1 LFEGVRWAT
10 VDLSQTDE
18 EGPEGE
24 YAVPTIVA
32 SLIAGVFF
40 GGVGG
45 GVAFPTLPTLSAVL
59 GLSPLVVGVILSANR
74 FTRLVMS
81 TPAGQ
86 FIDRY
91 GARKPMIV
99 GFLLQGTPP
108 FGYVLGLHPGYVPFL
123 GSAEIF
129 VVSRVMWGVGAAFVF
144 VGAYSTVVH
153 VTTQANRGK
162 WIGYFRGGQSLGFPT
177 GLILGGVL
185 TDVYTYETAFATAGV
200 LGLTAM
206 VVAAVVIPE
215 IQLSVDEPA
224 RLRDVPR
231 IVRDDPRI
239 FVIGTVN
246 FTTRMLFA
254 GILLTT
260 IVLYAEQYGI
270 RIASF
275 SAVGASGMIMGLSI
289 FSASL
294 TTVLA
299 GRLSDRLDNR
309 ILVTLPSLG
318 AFALGFVLLSVV
330 PTLPATLVAVASIG
344 IGVGGTNPPLL
355 AYLGDISPGEDTGK
369 IGGVYNAFGDV
380 GSTIGPLI
388 ALPMAETLGYRTGYL
403 LCAVVVVL
411 VLAFLGQTLV
421 RGAASGRTGT
431 PE

>member
-1 LFEGVRWAT
+1 VLVDQSGSEDPAT
-10 VDLSQTDE
+10 D
-18 EGPEGE
+18 GE
-24 YAVPTIVA
+24 YPVPTIVA
-32 SLIAGVFF
+32 SLVAGVFF

-45 GVAFPTLPTLSAVL
+45 GVAFPTLPTLSTVL

-74 FTRLVMS
+74 FTRLITS

-86 FIDRY
+86 LIDRY
-91 GARKPMIV
+91 GARRPMIV
-99 GFLLQGTPP
+99 GFFLQGTPP
-108 FGYVLGLHPGYVPFL
+108 FGYILGLHPGYVPFL

-129 VVSRVMWGVGAAFVF
+129 VVSRVLWGFGAAFVF

-153 VTTQANRGK
+153 VTTRSNRGK

-185 TDVYTYETAFATAGV
+185 ADVYTYEIAFGTAGV

-206 VVAAVVIPE
+206 VVAAIVIPE
-215 IQLSVDEPA
+215 IQLSVDDPA
-224 RLRDVPR
+224 RLGDVPEL
-231 IVRDDPRI
+231 VGNDPRI
-239 FVIGTVN
+239 FVVGTVN

-260 IVLYAEQYGI
+260 IVLYAETNAI
-270 RIASF
+270 RVGSF
-275 SAVGASGMIMGLSI
+275 SAIGASGLIMGLSI
-289 FSASL
+289 FSASV

-299 GRLSDRLDNR
+299 GRVSDRLDNR
-309 ILVTLPSLG
+309 VLVTLPSLG
-318 AFALGFVLLSVV
+318 AFAFGFALLSVV

-355 AYLGDISPGEDTGK
+355 AYLGDISPGQDTGK

-388 ALPMAETLGYRTGYL
+388 ALPMAEFVGYRTGYL
-403 LCAVVVVL
+403 ACALLVVL
-411 VLAFLGQTLV
+411 VLVFLGQVLV
-421 RGAASGRTGT
+421 RAPPPDRTGA
-431 PE
+431 PD